1 MIVTDEWLKRW
12 MTQRGGY
19 TKEQLRLIGVE
30 WPPTKGW
37 KDLVIGACISESA
50 AAEFAKLAREAR
62 SKSAPVEDMF
72 GRTSAVSSE
81 PEPIKVWT
89 DGACDPNPG
98 VGGWGWHR
106 ADGASDFGGERL
118 TTNNRMEMTAIL
130 NAMRALPDGAVAIIH
145 SDSQYCVNGL
155 TVWSAGWAR
164 KDWRKKGEPMPNRDL
179 WLALEAEKKRL
190 RAVFRWVRGHNGDAG
205 NEKADRL
212 AVMGREQLAV
222 AA

>member
-1 MIVTDEWLKRW
+1 MIVTDEWLTRW
-12 MTQRGGY
+12 MTPGGSY
-19 TKEQLRLIGVE
+19 TKAQLRLIGVE
-30 WPPTKGW
+30 WPPAKGW
-37 KDLVIGACISESA
+37 KGKVIGAYISGSA
-50 AAEFAKLAREAR
+50 AADFAKLAR
-62 SKSAPVEDMF
+62 SAPSLHEPIEDMF
-72 GRTSAVSSE
+72 GRTAAVSSD
-81 PEPIKVWT
+81 PKPIEVWT

-106 ADGASDFGGERL
+106 SDGASAFGGEPD

-130 NAMRALPDGAVAIIH
+130 EALKALPDGARAILH
-145 SDSQYCVNGL
+145 TDSQYCVNGL
-155 TVWSAGWAR
+155 TIWAAGWER

-179 WLALEAEKKRL
+179 WMALDAEKKRL
-190 RAVFRWVRGHNGDAG
+190 SVTFRWVRGHNGDAG

>member
-1 MIVTDEWLKRW
+1 VIVTDEWLTKN
-12 MTQRGGY
+12 MTLAGGY
-19 TKEQLRLIGVE
+19 TKRQLALLNVS
-30 WPPTKGW
+30 WPPARGW
-37 KDLVIGACISESA
+37 KRWVIGKPVNEVA
-50 AAEFAKLAREAR
+50 AREFELLAGGKADD
-62 SKSAPVEDMF
+62 SVVGLHDAAKVD
-72 GRTSAVSSE
+72 TSADFV
-81 PEPIKVWT
+81 VWS

-106 ADGASDFGGERL
+106 SDGVSAFGGEPD

-130 NAMRALPDGAVAIIH
+130 EALKALPDGARVILH
-145 SDSQYCVNGL
+145 TDSQYCVNGL

-179 WLALEAEKKRL
+179 WLALDAEKKRV
-190 RAVFRWVRGHNGDAG
+190 RAEFRWVRGHNGDAG

-212 AVMGREQLAV
+212 AVMGRETLAV